1 MKVILKSKIKKL
13 GNIGDIVD
21 VKDGYGR
28 NMLIPNGLAIFY
40 TDKNYEVFKI
50 KKAEIE
56 RENQEKKAIAEELK
70 DKINSRDLILL
81 ENAGDDG
88 KLYGSITT
96 TKLAQALNALVKITT
111 LTKNNVYLKEPLK
124 NVGKYEIIVDLHPE
138 VIFDKEVIIARTKE
152 EAAKIK
158 KGEFEI
164 KKVEKAVET
173 AFVAEENSGESC
185 ELTGELKDKAP
196 KKVAKEAKEKKVE
209 EKEEAKEEVKE
220 ENEDKK
226 EKKSKGGAKKEK
238 DEVKKEKKSK

>member
-1 MKVILKSKIKKL
+1 MKVILKSKIKRL

-40 TDKNYEVFKI
+40 TDKNYEVFKV

-56 RENQEKKAIAEELK
+56 KENQEKKAIAEELK
-70 DKINSRDLILL
+70 DKINSKDLILL

-96 TKLAQALNALVKITT
+96 TKLAQALNALVKVTH
-111 LTKNNVYLKEPLK
+111 LNKNNVYLKEPLK

-138 VIFDKEVIIARTKE
+138 VIFDKEVIVARTKE

-158 KGEFEI
+158 KGDFEI
-164 KKVEKAVET
+164 KKAEKAVET

-196 KKVAKEAKEKKVE
+196 KKVAKKVKEKKAE
-209 EKEEAKEEVKE
+209 EKEEVKE
-220 ENEDKK
+220 EVEEEKK
-226 EKKSKGGAKKEK
+226 EKKSKGSAKKEK